1 MELSQQAL
9 IIDGLHEILKD
20 YLGKS
25 INLTVNLGRGKKAV
39 FDAKLINLY
48 SRLFVVEVEYKR
60 GRTIRQSYQF
70 VDILTGVIII
80 KYEDK
85 PIFVSFVTQDKPAAY
100 GEVSESLEMSGAV
113 EIINDDDLYE
123 NDIVDDAD
131 SIESDDNDS
140 SE

>member
-20 YLGKS
+20 YVGKS
-25 INLTVNLGRGKKAV
+25 INLTVNLGRGKKAI

-48 SRLFVVEVEYKR
+48 SKLFVVEVEYKR
-60 GRTIRQSYQF
+60 QRTIRQSYQF

-85 PIFVSFVTQDKPAAY
+85 PIFVEFITSDKPAVY
-100 GEVSESLEMSGAV
+100 GEVSARLEMSGAV
-113 EIINDDDLYE
+113 KIISDGDTNDENVPSKSDSTVSNDDDSAE
-123 NDIVDDAD
+123 
-131 SIESDDNDS
+131 
-140 SE
+140 

>member
-20 YLGKS
+20 YVGKS
-25 INLTVNLGRGKKAV
+25 INLTVNLGRGKKAI

-48 SRLFVVEVEYKR
+48 SKLFVVEVEYKR
-60 GRTIRQSYQF
+60 QRTIRQSYQF

-85 PIFVSFVTQDKPAAY
+85 PIFVEFITSDKPAVY
-100 GEVSESLEMSGAV
+100 GEVSARLEMSGAV
-113 EIINDDDLYE
+113 KIISDGDANDENVPSKSDSTVSNDDDSAE
-123 NDIVDDAD
+123 
-131 SIESDDNDS
+131 
-140 SE
+140 

>member
-1 MELSQQAL
+1 MSQQAL

-123 NDIVDDAD
+123 NDIADEVD

>member
-123 NDIVDDAD
+123 NDIVDEVD

>member
-1 MELSQQAL
+1 MDLSQQAL

-20 YLGKS
+20 YVGKS

-48 SRLFVVEVEYKR
+48 SKLFVVEVEYKR
-60 GRTIRQSYQF
+60 QRTIRQSYQF

-85 PIFVSFVTQDKPAAY
+85 PIFVSFVTSDKPAMY
-100 GEVSESLEMSGAV
+100 GNVSESLEMSGAV
-113 EIINDDDLYE
+113 EIISDDDINDE
-123 NDIVDDAD
+123 NMLN
-131 SIESDDNDS
+131 ESDSLDS
-140 SE
+140 DDDDSAE

>member
-100 GEVSESLEMSGAV
+100 GEASESLEMSGAV

-123 NDIVDDAD
+123 NDIADEVD